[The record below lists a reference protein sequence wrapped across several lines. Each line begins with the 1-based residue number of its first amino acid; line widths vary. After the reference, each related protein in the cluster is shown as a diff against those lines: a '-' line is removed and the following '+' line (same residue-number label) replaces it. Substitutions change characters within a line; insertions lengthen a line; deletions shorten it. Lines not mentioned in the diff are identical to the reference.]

1 MNLFEGICGKVAPGL
16 CRLSMNGSIAVRT
29 RNGYR
34 SYDVSSG
41 RLTNCDHF
49 VLDVGEDFFFVMPTN
64 HVEAGDIILAGGTP
78 KCVIAREEHT
88 ITAVNF
94 EDATVETLVPERHL
108 FMGNTYLYGKIVSLF
123 GKNGAQGKKGAGR
136 MMKYMMLSGL
146 LKGRDG
152 GGMSNLLPLMMLSG
166 KTDGMMEEL
175 FDFEEEDGTEKKEA

>member
-1 MNLFEGICGKVAPGL
+1 MNLFDGICGKVAPGL

-34 SYDVSSG
+34 SYDVNSG

-94 EDATVETLVPERHL
+94 EDATVEPWCRRGICLWETLTCTAKSSPCSEKTGCRE
-108 FMGNTYLYGKIVSLF
+108 KR
-123 GKNGAQGKKGAGR
+123 APAG
-136 MMKYMMLSGL
+136 
-146 LKGRDG
+146 
-152 GGMSNLLPLMMLSG
+152 
-166 KTDGMMEEL
+166 
-175 FDFEEEDGTEKKEA
+175 